1 MTMIGMVTPNKLFFP
16 RLHLVMVFVAAAE
29 AKTVVKQMQQVSV
42 FSVSLLFL
50 RVVLVLSRNL
60 AAVLAMHLEHRS
72 GG

>member
-1 MTMIGMVTPNKLFFP
+1 
-16 RLHLVMVFVAAAE
+16 MVFVAAAE